1 MKHFESFR
9 DPGGKVVL
17 TDTDV
22 WRLVKPADAEQAT
35 QFLDLPLATDWQK
48 SGKIVA
54 TMPVANGDRAAAV
67 ANLNGHLSEQA
78 DLTVFKHERINFPS
92 FPYEWSPQ
100 MLFDAGALT
109 LELFDRLYKMGWG
122 LKDASPF
129 NVLFDGS
136 RPVFIDLLSFERRDA
151 RDPMWLAFNQF
162 IEAFVLP
169 LLVNKKLSISLQRIF
184 VANRD
189 GLRVSEAAPLFGGLR
204 KLQPQVLFSVTLP
217 NLLSEQANSNGT
229 LYESKGVSSADQAQ
243 FILGRTL
250 KRLCKQLASVAP
262 VKSKNS
268 DWTAYTEF
276 NRENLP
282 DYMRTKEAF
291 VRESLGELQPKKVL
305 DVGCNTGFFTYMAA
319 EAGADVVAIDHD
331 EAVIDRVYRNSRE
344 RQLRVLP
351 LVLNLSR
358 PTPSLGWRYSEN
370 PSFLDRALGRFDLVM
385 MLAVVHH
392 MLVQERIPLREIFRL
407 AADLTTDALIVE
419 FVPPNDP
426 MFRSLA
432 RGRDHLHADL
442 TIESFM
448 NAASEFFTIIK
459 ATQLDQSERT
469 AFLMRKK

>member
-1 MKHFESFR
+1 VKHFESFR

-17 TDTDV
+17 TDTNV
-22 WRLVKPADAEQAT
+22 WRLVKPADAEQAGE
-35 QFLDLPLATDWQK
+35 FLNLQLAIDWQK

-54 TMPVANGDRAAAV
+54 TKQVANGDREAAV
-67 ANLNGHLSEQA
+67 ADLNGHLSEQP
-78 DLTVFKHERINFPS
+78 DLAVFKHERIAFPS

-109 LELFDRLYKMGWG
+109 LELFDRLHRIGWG

-129 NVLFDGS
+129 NVLFDGPC
-136 RPVFIDLLSFERRDA
+136 PVFIDLLSFERRDA

-162 IEAFVLP
+162 VEAFVLP

-184 VANRD
+184 MANRD
-189 GLRVSEAAPLFGGLR
+189 GLRVSEAAPLFGALR
-204 KLQPQVLFSVTLP
+204 KLQPKVLFSVTLP
-217 NLLSEQANSNGT
+217 NLLSAQANST
-229 LYESKGVSSADQAQ
+229 VSLYKSKPVSSPDQAQ

-250 KRLCKQLASVAP
+250 KRLRKQLASVSPA
-262 VKSKNS
+262 KSKNS
-268 DWTAYTEF
+268 DWTAYTEI
-276 NRENLP
+276 NRETLP
-282 DYMRTKEAF
+282 DYMRTKETF
-291 VRESLGELQPKKVL
+291 VRQSIGELKPKKVL

-319 EAGADVVAIDHD
+319 DAGADVVAIDHD
-331 EAVIDRVYRNSRE
+331 EAVIDRVYRYSKE

-370 PSFLDRALGRFDLVM
+370 PSFLDRAIGRFDLVM

-392 MLVQERIPLREIFRL
+392 MQVQERIPLREIFRL
-407 AADLTTDALIVE
+407 AADLTKDALIVE
-419 FVPPNDP
+419 YVPPNDP

-442 TIESFM
+442 TEESFVK
-448 NAASEFFTIIK
+448 AASEFFTI
-459 ATQLDQSERT
+459 AGSSRLDQSERI
-469 AFLMRKK
+469 AFLLRKK